1 MKAFTELN
9 QQICNCRK
17 CRLWQ
22 GARNAVPGEGPQ
34 NAQLMLVGQNPGA
47 EEDRTGR
54 PFIGRSGNFLEKTLA
69 ENGIKREEIFITN
82 IVKHVTPKNR
92 KPYADEIQACIPY
105 LTRQI
110 NLIKPKKIV
119 LIGAAARETPRED
132 GITYFEIVHPAAALR
147 FTKMRNK
154 FTEQIAALAKKL

>member
-1 MKAFTELN
+1 
-9 QQICNCRK
+9 
-17 CRLWQ
+17 
-22 GARNAVPGEGPQ
+22 
-34 NAQLMLVGQNPGA
+34 MLVGQNPGA

-132 GITYFEIVHPAAALR
+132 GITYFEIVHPAAALM
-147 FTKMRNK
+147 FTKMRKK